1 MWLYKNKVVS
11 SIQDM
16 PESCY
21 GFVYKILHI
30 PTGKKYIGK
39 KVLYF
44 NRNVKL
50 TKKELELLKEQ
61 RKEQGLGGRTPLK
74 KKVVKESDW
83 KTYYGSH
90 KDILNLVKES
100 KESEFAR
107 EILKFT
113 FNKKELT
120 YYEVKFLFIEEVLE
134 KSNEYIN
141 DNILGKFF
149 TKDFKHD

>member
-1 MWLYKNKVVS
+1 MWLYNNKV
-11 SIQDM
+11 IDRIDDM
-16 PESCY
+16 PKDCY
-21 GFVYKILHI
+21 GFIYKVTHI

-50 TKKELELLKEQ
+50 TKKELELLREE
-61 RKEQGLGGRTPLK
+61 RKHQGLGGRTPLK

-83 KTYYGSH
+83 KNYYGSQ
-90 KDILNLVKES
+90 KEILNLVKQS
-100 KESEFAR
+100 KESDFKR

-134 KSNEYIN
+134 NSSEYIN

-149 TKDFKHD
+149 SRDFKND

>member
-1 MWLYKNKVVS
+1 MWLFQNKVID
-11 SIQDM
+11 SIQSM
-16 PESCY
+16 PNECY
-21 GFVYKILHI
+21 GFVYKVTHL

-44 NRNVKL
+44 NRNVKM
-50 TKKELELLKEQ
+50 TKKEIESLKEE
-61 RKEQGLGGRTPLK
+61 RKLKGLGGRVPLK

-83 KTYYGSH
+83 KSYYGSH
-90 KDILNLVKES
+90 KDILKLVKES
-100 KESEFAR
+100 RECDFKR

-134 KSNEYIN
+134 KSNEYMN

-149 TKDFKHD
+149 TKDLKHD